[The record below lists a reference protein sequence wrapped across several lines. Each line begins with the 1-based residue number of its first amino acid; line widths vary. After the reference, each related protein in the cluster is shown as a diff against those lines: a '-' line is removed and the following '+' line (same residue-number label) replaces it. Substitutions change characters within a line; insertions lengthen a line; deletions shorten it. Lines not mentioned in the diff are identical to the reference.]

1 MWGMPSYRIFRLK
14 EEQRQRFRW
23 GPHTSGATAV
33 RLKDYV
39 ETGSIEAASVYAAWA
54 ALRET
59 ERALKVGDLLELDG
73 ASLSICKY
81 VGFEE
86 ARWVTPEAKPE
97 TAVPP
102 GGGAF
107 PAASG

>member
-23 GPHTSGATAV
+23 GPHTSGATGV

-39 ETGSIEAASVYAAWA
+39 EAGSIEAASVYAAWA

-59 ERALKVGDLLELDG
+59 DRALKVGDLLDLEG
-73 ASLSICKY
+73 GSLSICKY

-86 ARWVTPEAKPE
+86 ARWVTPEVKLEAAAP
-97 TAVPP
+97 A
-102 GGGAF
+102 GSGAF
-107 PAASG
+107 PPASG